1 VALGAVKYAIRPSMT
16 KSEYLLAA
24 QRAGSSKLTRP
35 FEAIAAT
42 ATDSRCLDLAAEVSF
57 YNINAKGI
65 A

>member
-1 VALGAVKYAIRPSMT
+1 MT